1 MHCQT
6 SGYILLFS
14 LIYGILLWLEVIRS
28 FTVLILDTAYIEHHF
43 SFLLNAVV
51 LNCMQLHLPLIWR
64 PCYLPVILI
73 ALITSLSLLI
83 TSTNWL
89 TLEWSGFVYNAYTFE
104 VNTANILP
112 AKSTPTQEVSAPYL
126 TLETNGYRPVTNSHR
141 YGCQEAQ
148 YFYWWPVS
156 IFAEQ
161 RVQTV
166 PGTVV
171 PITSGFRETNERKPH

>member
-1 MHCQT
+1 MHWQT

-89 TLEWSGFVYNAYTFE
+89 TLEWSGFVYNAYIFDVALSISVCVTRNINFVDLIFLSTFSFRTTIRTHQYHGE
-104 VNTANILP
+104 IQSVRPALWNGESFQDEPVNR
-112 AKSTPTQEVSAPYL
+112 SSYL
-126 TLETNGYRPVTNSHR
+126 IAG
-141 YGCQEAQ
+141 
-148 YFYWWPVS
+148 
-156 IFAEQ
+156 
-161 RVQTV
+161 
-166 PGTVV
+166 
-171 PITSGFRETNERKPH
+171 